1 MGSSRLR
8 EQNKHSKPTKQT
20 HTSLKL
26 ELVSKGSYQYD
37 PVNHNSSGD
46 GQNPSNWLIGYK
58 DQNQRL

>member
-8 EQNKHSKPTKQT
+8 EQNKHSKQSKHT

-46 GQNPSNWLIGYK
+46 GQNPSNW
-58 DQNQRL
+58 